1 MIFALEC
8 LGHEKSEME
17 QGYDD
22 GGLRAQCKALGKD
35 VVVER
40 GRRRIAAA
48 SASAWTEV
56 GRNRKAVS
64 GEEP

>member
-40 GRRRIAAA
+40 GRRRVAAA
-48 SASAWTEV
+48 LALRAT
-56 GRNRKAVS
+56 AVH
-64 GEEP
+64 PAQ